1 MPPRRARDDT
11 LIRSRAEGAP
21 DRELRRGTL
30 ADYGNREYS
39 PSQRQFQVSPD
50 GRVLA
55 YARPDRSA
63 IHLLRRDGAEAV
75 LERVSGYDA
84 RFTQDGRTLAFAAEG
99 EDYRAPARRP
109 ALRPAHLRA
118 EPVGG
123 APPRPAVDGAL
134 RGGPRRLA
142 LGQEHD
148 RRGHRSFR
156 GSASRRQFASDDRRT
171 GIGPGFQ
178 RFCAARAGTRVV
190 CIDQRSAWSFDGP
203 GATPRQLP
211 IDPQPVPNAEL
222 SPDGRVLA
230 VATKNGL
237 LLFEDDEPPQRF
249 AIESAVQSVWFS
261 PDGAELAWA
270 TSDVAVWR
278 RGRDERRLVL
288 REGTIAA
295 MRFVRS
301 GRGLLLSIGGDLVL
315 WSPERDEKTVLTSVD
330 GELLGAD
337 VFDGGLALW
346 AGKPWE
352 PYARRRRHE
361 TGG

>member
-1 MPPRRARDDT
+1 MPPRRVRDDA
-11 LIRSRAEGAP
+11 LILRAEGAP
-21 DRELRRGTL
+21 DRELRRGSL
-30 ADYGNREYS
+30 ADYGNPEYS

-55 YARPDRSA
+55 YARTDKNA

-75 LERVSGYDA
+75 IERVSGYDA
-84 RFTQDGRTLAFAAEG
+84 RFTPDGRTLAVAAEG
-99 EDYRAPARRP
+99 EDYEHPRVDRVD
-109 ALRPAHLRA
+109 LRTFERSPWAVLPHSPWWMELCA
-118 EPVGG
+118 AGLVVSHWGKGMAGEVTLLPWIGEPQ
-123 APPRPAVDGAL
+123 A
-134 RGGPRRLA
+134 
-142 LGQEHD
+142 
-148 RRGHRSFR
+148 
-156 GSASRRQFASDDRRT
+156 FASDDRRT

-190 CIDQRSAWSFDGP
+190 CIDRRLAWSFDGP
-203 GATPRQLP
+203 GATPRELP

-230 VATKNGL
+230 VATRNGL
-237 LLFEDDEPPQRF
+237 LLFEGDGPPQRF

-295 MRFVRS
+295 MRFVHG

-315 WSPERDEKTVLTSVD
+315 WSPERDEETVLTSVE

-337 VFDGGLALW
+337 LFDGGLALW

-352 PYARRRRHE
+352 PYERRRRHE
-361 TGG
+361 IGG